1 MNLLIINGFMDYDNV
16 FYYFNK
22 YYESEFKIT
31 NININKMND
40 KQITSKLIGLS
51 NEPIIVITWSM
62 GIYYLYK
69 YMDLIYQNISK
80 IIFINPFIKSHYN
93 TAIENI
99 NYLNRDYKSFFKNFN
114 KRLYSK
120 KILKEDKKLINKLKE
135 DLKNLNFK
143 DLSIL
148 NKNLNYLKNNC
159 LDLISNI
166 KKYKYKNKEI
176 IIWGSNKDKIASYKD
191 SLLLKELIKNSTLIL
206 LENKSHG
213 FIYEEFRK
221 VNYDR

>member
-22 YYESEFKIT
+22 YYESKFEIT
-31 NININKMND
+31 NININKLND
-40 KQITSKLIGLS
+40 KQIISKLKKLS
-51 NEPIIVITWSM
+51 NQQIIVITWSM
-62 GIYYLYK
+62 GIYYLYEH
-69 YMDLIYQNISK
+69 MDLIYQNIIK
-80 IIFINPFIKSHYN
+80 IIFINPFMKSYYSS
-93 TAIENI
+93 AIDNI
-99 NYLNRDYKSFFKNFN
+99 NYLNKDYRLFFKNFN

-120 KILKEDKKLINKLKE
+120 NVLKEDKDLISKLNY

-148 NKNLNYLKNNC
+148 NKNLNYLKNNS
-159 LDLISNI
+159 LYLISRI

-176 IIWGSNKDKIASYKD
+176 IIWGSKADKIASYKD

-221 VNYDR
+221 VYYDR